1 MIRAILTSVLLALCI
16 QFNAQ
21 TKVSGVVKDQTTNE
35 TLPGASV
42 LYAEGK
48 GTVTDFDGN
57 YTLELEPGDYTLT
70 VSYVGM
76 ETITQQIKVGTK
88 AIVLDF
94 SMNSMMMS
102 EVTVVADVAVGRRTP
117 VAFTDISSIKIKEE
131 LGSRDIPLIL
141 NSTPGVYATQSG
153 GGDGDARVNI
163 RGFNQNNVAVM
174 VDGIPMND
182 MENGW
187 VYWSNWFG
195 LDNVTSK
202 MQVQRGLGASKL
214 AVPAVGGNI
223 NILTM
228 GMEDKFSV
236 KINSEVGNNNNFRQ
250 GIGINSGKFGKG
262 WGITAAFSHKVNE
275 GWVNQLGSKQLFYF
289 LKIQKQFEKHSFS
302 ASIMGSPQEHEQ
314 RLARKS
320 LAFYDL
326 DYALKQGVDT
336 TGYSAAGV
344 ITDMGLR
351 YNSEWGYLQRD
362 RDNPDAPITKESAR
376 TNYYHKPIVNFK
388 HFWTPNHRWAL
399 SNILY
404 ASFGNGG
411 GTRLDNT
418 ISTADGLTNFQYIYD
433 RNTKVIPPIPGQ
445 TFFPSY
451 PYDLNYV
458 DDTSQYKAWSY
469 LQSSINNHVW
479 YGLLSTFKFKINE
492 EFELSGGFDGRYYK
506 TNRYQV
512 VYDLL
517 GADYAIVDQQF
528 QDQNIKEELNEAN
541 VVRRLNDKINYDIT
555 SYVKQSGLFFL
566 LEYSKPR
573 YTAFVNVT
581 GSYHQYN
588 RVDHFALRD
597 SVTGAEKESGWKNF
611 TGATI
616 KGGFKYNITD
626 QDNFYINAGFLS
638 RAQNMANTFS
648 STTLSV
654 FRDLKNEAITSAE
667 VGYMHSSKTFKPSV
681 NIYYTIWENRPN
693 TGSKKD
699 GTETVFYNI
708 PGMKAIHKGIE
719 FDAEYN
725 PIKSLTFEGVLSF
738 GDWRWASANKAYIYN
753 EIGNVVLDS
762 VDFDAKGVRVGD
774 AAQFQTSFA
783 VRYSPIKGL
792 YFKPRIT
799 YFDNNY
805 SQFDPESLKG
815 DYAGRQSWKMPSYY
829 MVDLGAGYSRKI
841 KEKYTLGF
849 RANVM
854 NVLDAV
860 FITDAQNNDVGS
872 KFDASSAGVYYGQGL
887 RWTFGITLGFN

>member
-1 MIRAILTSVLLALCI
+1 MRIFLITALLSFVFEIHGQTSI
-16 QFNAQ
+16 
-21 TKVSGVVKDQTTNE
+21 SGVVKDRTTNE
-35 TLPGASV
+35 TLPGAAV
-42 LYAEGK
+42 TYAEGK
-48 GTVTDFDGN
+48 GAITDIDGI
-57 YTLELEPGDYTLT
+57 YKLELAPGSYTLT

-76 ETITQQIKVGTK
+76 ETITLDIVVGEK
-88 AIVLDF
+88 AIIQDF
-94 SMNSMMMS
+94 EMNSIMMT
-102 EVTVVADVAVGRRTP
+102 EVNVVADVAVGRRTP

-131 LGSRDIPLIL
+131 LGTRDIPLIL

-153 GGDGDARVNI
+153 GGDGDARINI

-174 VDGIPMND
+174 IDGIPMND

-236 KINSEVGNNNNFRQ
+236 KINSEIGNNNNFRQ
-250 GIGINSGKFGKG
+250 GIGINSGQLKGG
-262 WGITAAFSHKVNE
+262 WGVTAAFSYKTND
-275 GWVNQLGSKQLFYF
+275 GWVNHLGSKQLFYY
-289 LKIQKQFEKHSFS
+289 LKIQKQFEKHGFT

-336 TGYSAAGV
+336 TGYAAAGV

-351 YNSEWGYLQRD
+351 FNSEWGYLKRD
-362 RDNPDAPITKESAR
+362 RDNPDAPISIESAR
-376 TNYYHKPIVNFK
+376 TNYYHKPIANFK
-388 HFWTPNHRWAL
+388 HFWTPNHRWAI

-411 GTRLDNT
+411 GTRLSNT
-418 ISTADGLTNFQYIYD
+418 SSTADGLTNFQYIYD
-433 RNTKVIPPIPGQ
+433 KNTKVIPASPP
-445 TFFPSY
+445 TSFFPSY

-517 GADYAIVDQQF
+517 GADYVTVERKF
-528 QDQNIKEELNEAN
+528 QDQNIASEAGEAN
-541 VVRRLNDKINYDIT
+541 VVRRLNDRINYDIT

-573 YTAFVNVT
+573 YTAFINAT

-597 SVTGAEKESGWKNF
+597 STTGAEKESGWKNYY
-611 TGATI
+611 GATI
-616 KGGFKYNITD
+616 KGGFKYNLTD
-626 QDNFYINAGFLS
+626 HDNIYANAGYLS

-648 STTLSV
+648 STTLNV
-654 FRDLKNEAITSAE
+654 FNDLKNEAITSAE
-667 VGYMHSSKTFKPSV
+667 IGYTHSSKIFKPAI
-681 NIYYTIWENRPN
+681 NAYYTIWENRPN

-708 PGMKAIHKGIE
+708 PGMKAIHKGVE
-719 FDAEYN
+719 LDAEYN
-725 PIKSLTFEGVLSF
+725 PIKQLSFEGVVSV
-738 GDWRWASANKAYIYN
+738 GDWRWASKNKAYIYN
-753 EIGNVVLDS
+753 EIGNMVLDS
-762 VDFDAKGVRVGD
+762 VEFDAKGVRVGD
-774 AAQFQTSFA
+774 AAQFQTSFS

-792 YFKPRIT
+792 YVKPRIT

-815 DYAGRQSWKMPSYY
+815 DYAGRQSWKMPAYY
-829 MVDLGAGYSRKI
+829 MLDIGAGYTHYI
-841 KEKYTLGF
+841 KKKYTLGI
-849 RANVM
+849 RLNVM
-854 NVLDAV
+854 NALDAV
-860 FITDAQNNDVGS
+860 FITDAQNNDVGND
-872 KFDASSAGVYYGQGL
+872 FNAASAGVYYGQGL
-887 RWTFGITLGFN
+887 RWNVGINLGFN

>member
-1 MIRAILTSVLLALCI
+1 MTRIFLILALFVI
-16 QFNAQ
+16 SSHIYGQ
-21 TKVSGVVKDQTTNE
+21 TTVSGVVTDRATNE

-42 LYAEGK
+42 MYGEGK
-48 GTVTDFDGN
+48 GTITDIDGN
-57 YTLELEPGDYTLT
+57 YTLELTAGEYVLI
-70 VSYVGM
+70 VAYVGM
-76 ETITQQIKVGTK
+76 DTLTQNISVGNTPIKLNF
-88 AIVLDF
+88 ALDAVM
-94 SMNSMMMS
+94 MN

-131 LGSRDIPLIL
+131 LGTRDIPLIL

-153 GGDGDARVNI
+153 GGDGDARINI

-174 VDGIPMND
+174 IDGIPMND

-195 LDNVTSK
+195 LDNVTNK

-236 KINSEVGNNNNFRQ
+236 KINSEIGNNNNYRQ
-250 GIGINSGKFGKG
+250 GIGINSGRLKGG
-262 WGITAAFSHKVNE
+262 WGVTAAFSYKVND
-275 GWVNQLGSKQLFYF
+275 GWVNELGSKQLFYY
-289 LKIQKQFEKHSFS
+289 LKIQKQFEKHGFT

-314 RLARKS
+314 RFARKS

-326 DYALKQGVDT
+326 DYAIKHGVDT
-336 TGYSAAGV
+336 TGYAAAGV

-351 YNSEWGYLQRD
+351 YNAEWGYIKRD
-362 RDNPDAPITKESAR
+362 RDDSDASITKQSAR
-376 TNYYHKPIVNFK
+376 TNYYHKPIVNLK
-388 HFWTPNHRWAL
+388 HFWTPNHQWAI

-411 GTRLDNT
+411 GTRLSNT
-418 ISTADGLTNFQYIYD
+418 ASTADGLTNFQYIYD
-433 RNTKVIPPIPGQ
+433 RNTKVIPPIPGV

-451 PYDLNYV
+451 PWDLAYI

-479 YGLLSTFKFKINE
+479 YGLLSTFKYKINE

-506 TNRYQV
+506 TDRYQV

-517 GADYAIVDQQF
+517 GADYAVVDQQF
-528 QDQNIKEELNEAN
+528 QDQNIISEKEQGN
-541 VVRRLNDKINYDIT
+541 VVRRLDDRINYNIT
-555 SYVKQSGLFFL
+555 SYVKQSGVFLL

-573 YTAFVNVT
+573 YTAFINAT

-597 SVTGAEKESGWKNF
+597 SITGDEKESGWKNF

-616 KGGFKYNITD
+616 KGGFKYNLTD
-626 QDNFYINAGFLS
+626 LDNFYLNAGYLS

-648 STTLSV
+648 GTSLNV
-654 FRDLKNEAITSAE
+654 FTNLENEGISSFE
-667 VGYMHSSKTFKPSV
+667 VGYLHSSKIFKPAI
-681 NIYYTIWENRPN
+681 NAYYTVWENRPN

-699 GTETVFYNI
+699 GTETVFYNV
-708 PGMKAIHKGIE
+708 PGMKAIHKGVE
-719 FDAEYN
+719 LDVEYN
-725 PIKSLTFEGVLSF
+725 PIKQLSLEGIVSV
-738 GDWRWASANKAYIYN
+738 GDWKWASKNKAYIYRESDN
-753 EIGNVVLDS
+753 AIIDS
-762 VDFDAKGVRVGD
+762 VDFDAHGVRVGD

-829 MVDLGAGYSRKI
+829 MLDLGAGYSRTI
-841 KEKYTLGF
+841 KKKYTLGI
-849 RANVM
+849 RVNVL
-854 NVLDAV
+854 NALDAV
-860 FITDAQNNDVGS
+860 FITDAQNNEVGTG
-872 KFDASSAGVYYGQGL
+872 FDASSAGVYYGQGL
-887 RWTFGITLGFN
+887 RWNIGINLGFN